1 MTVTGLKSMSSA
13 TRNSSLKKSKLLWTI
28 LSFVP
33 LTFVVVPLILGYLW
47 YQGQSALDSEL
58 EVLRAEGLPTT
69 AKEINAFYV
78 VPDGVRDTTE
88 LWVNAIGAVQSANL
102 RTRAGELPIVG
113 TGSAPVPEPGEP
125 WADLDAARM
134 FLDGLKFEL
143 QEIHKAAAAGG
154 QVRFP
159 VDFSAGIET
168 LLPHTQESRE
178 IARILALDAYVSAH
192 EGDTQRS
199 LEDLRGIFA
208 LSDALRGEPTLIS
221 QLVRIAIHAVG
232 CNAAARIM
240 PHCAWSDAE
249 LESLQTVVQVARF
262 KTDIAH
268 ALNGERATTLTAL
281 DELGLGPL
289 RQSNKREAL
298 QFFKRSIEGFSG
310 SWRETL
316 DRQREVT
323 ADLKTLSEGRFD
335 RVRMMGVLLL
345 TPATEQVAIAG
356 IRAETR
362 QKCLVAA
369 LAVQRFRL
377 QHGQLP
383 ESLSEVESLIP
394 AAEGTGEGALVD
406 PMVGRPLRYKVTENR
421 ILIYGVGDNQ
431 LDDDGDVDPEGQ
443 ERQPLDCGVSMKKS
457 SMAGQ

>member
-1 MTVTGLKSMSSA
+1 MSSA
-13 TRNSSLKKSKLLWTI
+13 PKNSSLKRSKLLWTI
-28 LSFVP
+28 VSIVP
-33 LTFVVVPLILGYLW
+33 LFFVVIPLTLGFVW
-47 YQGQSALDSEL
+47 YQGESALDAQL
-58 EVLRAEGLPTT
+58 ETLRAEGLPTT

-78 VPDGVRDTTE
+78 VADGVRDTTG
-88 LWVNAIGAVQSANL
+88 LWVNAIGAVQAANL
-102 RTRAGELPIVG
+102 RTRAGDLPIVG
-113 TGSAPVPEPGEP
+113 TGSATVPEPGEP
-125 WADLDAARM
+125 WADRDAART
-134 FLDGLKFEL
+134 FLDGLRIEL
-143 QEIHKAAAAGG
+143 QEIRKAAAAGG

-178 IARILALDAYVSAH
+178 IARLLALDAYVSAH
-192 EGDTQRS
+192 EGDTQQAFD
-199 LEDLRGIFA
+199 DLRGIFA

-240 PHCAWSDAE
+240 PHCAWSDVE
-249 LESLQTVVQVARF
+249 LESLQKIAQAARF
-262 KTDIAH
+262 KTDIARS
-268 ALNGERATTLTAL
+268 LNGERATNLTAL

-298 QFFKRSIEGFSG
+298 QVFKRSIEGFSG

-323 ADLKTLSEGRFD
+323 ADLQTLSGNQFD
-335 RVRMMGVLLL
+335 RIRMMGVLLL
-345 TPATEQVAIAG
+345 TPAMEQIAVAG

-377 QHGQLP
+377 QHGRLP

-394 AAEGTGEGALVD
+394 AAEGSGEGALVD
-406 PMVGRPLRYKVTENR
+406 PMNGQPLRYKVTVDR

-431 LDDDGDVDPEGQ
+431 FDDGGDLDPEGQ
-443 ERQPLDCGVSMKKS
+443 GQRQPLDFGVSMKK
-457 SMAGQ
+457 